1 MFLTVSEV
9 KLFFHLLIVAPLL
22 AAGSQETERA
32 WEHFYNLE
40 YEQAL
45 KLFESA
51 AANEPNSPA
60 LHNHIA
66 QTLLF
71 REMYRVGA
79 LESEMVSGNDA
90 FLRRDKLKPS
100 KGTEDRFHL
109 EVAKAMELAQA
120 RLKENPN
127 DTRAMYDLGISHG
140 LKSNYNF
147 LVRRAWMDAL
157 RDATAG
163 RKLHNKVT
171 ELDPSN
177 IDARMMQGM
186 HDYIVGSLPFFYK
199 VLGFLAG
206 FRGDRQ
212 EGIRTLQLVAERG
225 GDNRVD
231 AEIILA
237 VLYRREKR
245 YKEALPLL
253 DDLIR
258 RFPRNYLL
266 WFERG
271 QMYSA
276 LGDKE
281 RAIGSIQAVAER
293 KRKGM
298 GGFERVPWEKIYY
311 QLATVQF
318 WYNDLEE
325 ALANFEKVAKGA
337 NEVDLN
343 TEVLTWMRL
352 GQIHDLTG
360 QREDALE
367 AYRKA
372 IAAAPS
378 AAAARESKRY
388 LRSPYR
394 RERA

>member
-1 MFLTVSEV
+1 
-9 KLFFHLLIVAPLL
+9 LIVAPVL
-22 AAGSQETERA
+22 AAGSLQTERA
-32 WEHFYNLE
+32 WQHFYNLE
-40 YEQAL
+40 YDQAL
-45 KLFESA
+45 KLFEA
-51 AANEPNSPA
+51 AAATEPESPS

-66 QTLLF
+66 QTVLF

-90 FLRRDKLKPS
+90 FLRREKLKPG
-100 KGTEDRFHL
+100 KEVEARFHA
-109 EVAKAMELAQA
+109 EIAKAMELAET

-127 DTRAMYDLGISHG
+127 DTQAMYDMGISHG

-186 HDYIVGSLPFFYK
+186 HDYVVGSLPFFYK
-199 VLGFLAG
+199 LVGFLAG
-206 FRGDRQ
+206 FRGNRE
-212 EGIRTLQLVAERG
+212 EGIRTLELVARQG
-225 GDNRVD
+225 QDNRVD
-231 AEIILA
+231 AEVILA

-245 YKEALPLL
+245 YKDALPLL

-281 RAIGSIQAVAER
+281 RALASIQAVADRKAER
-293 KRKGM
+293 AKG
-298 GGFERVPWEKIYY
+298 FDRVPWEKIYY
-311 QLATVQF
+311 HLGTVQF
-318 WYNDLEE
+318 WYNDLDE
-325 ALANFEKVAKGA
+325 ALTNFEQVAKRA
-337 NEVDLN
+337 KDLDLN

-352 GQIHDLTG
+352 GQIHDLSG
-360 QREDALE
+360 RREDALE
-367 AYRKA
+367 AYKKA
-372 IAAAPS
+372 VAAAPN
-378 AAAARESKRY
+378 AAAGRESKRY

-394 RERA
+394 REKA

>member
-1 MFLTVSEV
+1 
-9 KLFFHLLIVAPLL
+9 LIVAPVV
-22 AAGSQETERA
+22 AAGSLQTERA
-32 WEHFYNLE
+32 WQHFYNLE
-40 YEQAL
+40 YDQAL
-45 KLFESA
+45 KLFEA
-51 AANEPNSPA
+51 AAATEPESPS

-71 REMYRVGA
+71 REIYRVGA

-90 FLRRDKLKPS
+90 FLRREKLKPG
-100 KGTEDRFHL
+100 KEVEARFHA
-109 EVAKAMELAQA
+109 EIAKAMELAET

-127 DTRAMYDLGISHG
+127 DTQAMYDMGISHG

-186 HDYIVGSLPFFYK
+186 HDYVVGSLPFFYK
-199 VLGFLAG
+199 LVGFLAG
-206 FRGDRQ
+206 FRGNRE
-212 EGIRTLQLVAERG
+212 EGIRTLELVARQG
-225 GDNRVD
+225 QDNRVD
-231 AEIILA
+231 AEVILA

-245 YKEALPLL
+245 YKDALPLL

-281 RAIGSIQAVAER
+281 RALASIQAVADR
-293 KRKGM
+293 KAKRAKG
-298 GGFERVPWEKIYY
+298 FDRVPWEKIYY
-311 QLATVQF
+311 HLGTVQF
-318 WYNDLEE
+318 WYNDLDE
-325 ALANFEKVAKGA
+325 ALTNFEQVAKRA
-337 NEVDLN
+337 KDLDLN

-352 GQIHDLTG
+352 GQIHDLSG
-360 QREDALE
+360 RREDALE
-367 AYRKA
+367 AYKKA
-372 IAAAPS
+372 VAAAPN
-378 AAAARESKRY
+378 AAAGRESKRY

-394 RERA
+394 REKA

>member
-1 MFLTVSEV
+1 MRIANAVLCLMMAVPVPAAVS
-9 KLFFHLLIVAPLL
+9 
-22 AAGSQETERA
+22 QQTDRA
-32 WEHFYNLE
+32 WQHFYNLDYDE
-40 YEQAL
+40 AL
-45 KLFESA
+45 ALFEA
-51 AANEPNSPA
+51 AAASNPSAPS

-90 FLRRDKLKPS
+90 FLRREKLKPS
-100 KGTEDRFHL
+100 AEIEAKFHAEL
-109 EVAKAMELAQA
+109 AKAMELAGA
-120 RLKENPN
+120 RLKQDPN

-140 LKSNYNF
+140 LRSNYNF
-147 LVRRAWMDAL
+147 LVRRSWTDAL
-157 RDATAG
+157 RDATDG

-199 VLGFLAG
+199 LLGFLAG
-206 FRGDRQ
+206 FHGDRE
-212 EGIRTLQLVAERG
+212 EGIRTIELVAKEG
-225 GDNRVD
+225 KANRVD
-231 AEIILA
+231 AEVILA

-245 YKEALPLL
+245 HKDAVPLL
-253 DDLIR
+253 DDLIG

-276 LGDKE
+276 LGDKD
-281 RAIGSIQAVAER
+281 RALASIGAVAER
-293 KRKGM
+293 KRKGVK
-298 GGFERVPWEKIYY
+298 GFDRVPWAKVYY

-318 WYNDLEE
+318 WHNDLDS
-325 ALANFEKVAKGA
+325 ALANFEKVAGGA
-337 NEVDLN
+337 ADVDLN
-343 TEVLTWMRL
+343 TEVLTWMRI
-352 GQIHDLTG
+352 GQIHDLAG
-360 QREDALE
+360 RREDAVQ

-372 IAAAPS
+372 IAAAPN

-388 LRSPYR
+388 QRSAYR
-394 RERA
+394 REKA

>member
-1 MFLTVSEV
+1 
-9 KLFFHLLIVAPLL
+9 LIVAPVV
-22 AAGSQETERA
+22 AAGSLQTERA

-40 YEQAL
+40 YDQAL
-45 KLFESA
+45 KLFEA
-51 AANEPNSPA
+51 AAATEPESPS

-66 QTLLF
+66 QTVLF

-90 FLRRDKLKPS
+90 FLRREKLKPG
-100 KGTEDRFHL
+100 KEVEARFHA
-109 EVAKAMELAQA
+109 EIAKAMELAET

-127 DTRAMYDLGISHG
+127 DTQAMYDMGISHG

-186 HDYIVGSLPFFYK
+186 HDYVVGSLPFFYK
-199 VLGFLAG
+199 LVGFLAG
-206 FRGDRQ
+206 FRGNRE
-212 EGIRTLQLVAERG
+212 EGIRTLELVARQG
-225 GDNRVD
+225 QDNRVD
-231 AEIILA
+231 AEVILA

-245 YKEALPLL
+245 YKDALPLL

-281 RAIGSIQAVAER
+281 RALASIQAVADR
-293 KRKGM
+293 KAKRAKG
-298 GGFERVPWEKIYY
+298 FDRVPWEKIYY
-311 QLATVQF
+311 HLGTVQF
-318 WYNDLEE
+318 WYNDLDE
-325 ALANFEKVAKGA
+325 ALTNFEQVAKRA
-337 NEVDLN
+337 KDLDLN

-360 QREDALE
+360 RREDALE
-367 AYRKA
+367 AYKKA
-372 IAAAPS
+372 VAAAPN
-378 AAAARESKRY
+378 AAAGRESKRY

-394 RERA
+394 REKA